1 MSKRNILFLQ
11 IFFIF
16 VLAII
21 AAVFSFSQFLNIK
34 NFPNIP
40 FRTGLDLQGG
50 TRLIYEAD
58 VSQIKDTDYSRVMD
72 GLKDIIERRVNI
84 FGVQEPLIQ
93 TQKVGGKQRLI
104 VELAGVKDIK
114 EAIDMIGQTPYLE
127 FREMSGETTET
138 NEPIFSETEL
148 TGRYLQKAEIGFD
161 ETTYK
166 PVVMIEFN
174 SEGSKLFEQ
183 ITARNIGKQLA
194 IFIDGI
200 PISAPVV
207 NEKIPGG
214 KARITGEF
222 TVEYAK
228 KLAENLSAGALPV
241 PITLVSEQTV
251 GPTLGQI
258 SLDSSVKAGLIGFIA
273 VIIFMILI
281 YRFPGLIAS
290 IALIMYVIFV
300 LAIFKLIPV
309 TLTLSGIAGF
319 ILSIGMAVDAN
330 ILIFAR
336 TKEEL
341 KEGEDLNSAVE
352 NGFKRAWPSI
362 RDGNATTLIV
372 AVILFA
378 FGASFLKGFSL
389 TLSIGVLMS
398 ILSAVFITRIF
409 LLLFAETKI
418 GKIKFLWF

>member
-1 MSKRNILFLQ
+1 MSKKGILILQ
-11 IFFIF
+11 IILVF
-16 VLAII
+16 AI
-21 AAVFSFSQFLNIK
+21 AAIAALFSFSQFINIK

-50 TRLIYEAD
+50 TRLTYEAD
-58 VSQIKDTDYSRVMD
+58 VSQIKNEDYSRVMD

-84 FGVQEPLIQ
+84 FGVQEPQIQ
-93 TQKVGGKQRLI
+93 TQKVGDKQRLI

-114 EAIDMIGQTPYLE
+114 EAIEMIGQTPYLE
-127 FREMSGETTET
+127 FREMSNEKTESG
-138 NEPIFSETEL
+138 EPIFVATEL
-148 TGRYLQKAEIGFD
+148 TGRYLQKAEMGFD
-161 ETTYK
+161 QTTYK
-166 PVVMIEFN
+166 PIVTMEFN
-174 SEGSKLFEQ
+174 SEGAKLFEQ
-183 ITARNIGKQLA
+183 ITEKNIGKQLA
-194 IFIDGI
+194 IFIDGV

-214 KARITGEF
+214 KARITGDF
-222 TVEYAK
+222 TADYAK

-241 PITLVSEQTV
+241 PITLISQQTV

-258 SLDSSVKAGLIGFIA
+258 SLDSSIKAGLIGFLA
-273 VIIFMILI
+273 VIAFMILI

-290 IALIMYVIFV
+290 IALVLYVIFV

-309 TLTLSGIAGF
+309 TLTLSGIASF

-341 KEGEDLNSAVE
+341 KEGEILSTAVE

-362 RDGNATTLIV
+362 RDSNLNSLIV
-372 AVILFA
+372 CAILFTFA
-378 FGASFLKGFSL
+378 TSFIKGFAL
-389 TLSIGVLMS
+389 TLSLGIIVS
-398 ILSAVFITRIF
+398 ILSAVFITR
-409 LLLFAETKI
+409 LLLQLFVSTKLE
-418 GKIKFLWF
+418 KFKWLL

>member
-1 MSKRNILFLQ
+1 MSKKGILILQ
-11 IFFIF
+11 IILVF
-16 VLAII
+16 AI
-21 AAVFSFSQFLNIK
+21 AAIAALFSFSQFINIK

-50 TRLIYEAD
+50 TRLTYEAD
-58 VSQIKDTDYSRVMD
+58 VSQIKNEDYSRVMD

-84 FGVQEPLIQ
+84 FGVQEPQIQ
-93 TQKVGGKQRLI
+93 TQKVGDKQRLI

-114 EAIDMIGQTPYLE
+114 EAIEMIGQTPYLE
-127 FREMSGETTET
+127 FREMSNEKTESG
-138 NEPIFSETEL
+138 EPIFVATEL
-148 TGRYLQKAEIGFD
+148 TGRYLQKAEMGFD
-161 ETTYK
+161 QTTYK
-166 PVVMIEFN
+166 PIVTMEFN
-174 SEGSKLFEQ
+174 SEGAKLFEQ
-183 ITARNIGKQLA
+183 ITEKNIGKQLA
-194 IFIDGI
+194 IFIDGV

-214 KARITGEF
+214 KARITGDF
-222 TVEYAK
+222 TADYAK

-241 PITLVSEQTV
+241 PITLISQQTV

-258 SLDSSVKAGLIGFIA
+258 SLDSSIKAGLIGFLA
-273 VIIFMILI
+273 VIAFMILI

-290 IALIMYVIFV
+290 IALVLYVIFV

-341 KEGEDLNSAVE
+341 KEGEILSTAVE

-362 RDGNATTLIV
+362 RDSNLNSLIV
-372 AVILFA
+372 CAILFTFA
-378 FGASFLKGFSL
+378 TSFIKGFAL
-389 TLSIGVLMS
+389 TLSLGIIVS
-398 ILSAVFITRIF
+398 ILSAVFITR
-409 LLLFAETKI
+409 LLLQLFVSTKLE
-418 GKIKFLWF
+418 KFKWLW

>member
-1 MSKRNILFLQ
+1 
-11 IFFIF
+11 
-16 VLAII
+16 
-21 AAVFSFSQFLNIK
+21 
-34 NFPNIP
+34 
-40 FRTGLDLQGG
+40 
-50 TRLIYEAD
+50 
-58 VSQIKDTDYSRVMD
+58 MD

-93 TQKVGGKQRLI
+93 TQKVGDKQRLI

-114 EAIDMIGQTPYLE
+114 QAIDMIGQTPYLE
-127 FREMSGETTET
+127 FREMSGEKTEN
-138 NEPIFSETEL
+138 NEPIFAETEL
-148 TGRYLQKAEIGFD
+148 TGRYLQKAEMSFD
-161 ETTYK
+161 QTSYK
-166 PVVMIEFN
+166 PLVAIEFN

-183 ITARNIGKQLA
+183 ITEKNIGKQLA
-194 IFIDGI
+194 IFIDGF

-207 NEKIPGG
+207 NEKISGG
-214 KARITGEF
+214 KAVITGDF

-258 SLDSSVKAGLIGFIA
+258 SLDSSVKAGVIGFIA
-273 VIIFMILI
+273 VIVFMILI

-290 IALIMYVIFV
+290 IALILYVIFV

-362 RDGNATTLIV
+362 RDSNLNSLIV
-372 AVILFA
+372 CAILFTFA
-378 FGASFLKGFSL
+378 TSFIKGFAL
-389 TLSIGVLMS
+389 TLSLGIIMS
-398 ILSAVFITRIF
+398 IFSAVFITR
-409 LLLFAETKI
+409 LLLQLFVSTKLE
-418 GKIKFLWF
+418 KFKWLW

>member
-1 MSKRNILFLQ
+1 MSKRNKLFLQ
-11 IFFIF
+11 VFFIF
-16 VLAII
+16 VIAII

-40 FRTGLDLQGG
+40 LRTGLDLRGG
-50 TRLIYEAD
+50 TRLVYEAD
-58 VSQIKDTDYSRVMD
+58 VSQIKDSDYSRVMD

-93 TQKVGGKQRLI
+93 TQKVGDKQRLI

-114 EAIDMIGQTPYLE
+114 EAINMIGQTPYLE
-127 FREMSGETTET
+127 FREMSGEMTE
-138 NEPIFSETEL
+138 NGEPIFKETEL
-148 TGRYLQKAEIGFD
+148 TGRYLQKSEMGFD

-166 PVVMIEFN
+166 PVVLIEFN

-183 ITARNIGKQLA
+183 ITERNIGKQLA

-214 KARITGEF
+214 KARISGEF
-222 TVEYAK
+222 TVDYAK
-228 KLAENLSAGALPV
+228 KLSENLSAGALPV
-241 PITLVSEQTV
+241 PITLVSEQVV

-258 SLDSSVKAGLIGFIA
+258 SLDSSVKAGLIRFIA
-273 VIIFMILI
+273 VIVFMILI
-281 YRFPGLIAS
+281 YRFPCLIAS
-290 IALIMYVIFV
+290 IALIMYVVFV

-341 KEGEDLNSAVE
+341 KQGDDLSSAIE

-362 RDGNATTLIV
+362 RDSNLNSLIV
-372 AVILFA
+372 CAILFTFA
-378 FGASFLKGFSL
+378 TSFIKGFAL
-389 TLSIGVLMS
+389 TLSLGIIVS
-398 ILSAVFITRIF
+398 IFSAVFITR
-409 LLLFAETKI
+409 LLLQLFVGTRLE
-418 GKIKFLWF
+418 KFKWLW